1 MTSLTDS
8 QSGRSHVI
16 AGVAVAYL
24 VLAGAVMWLWLNRTG
39 VDTSPLIVIV
49 CFAPA
54 ALGVALAF
62 TSTEDQTQYIA
73 RVLACVSF
81 TPILLLFWG
90 TSVDPD
96 VAMPERVV
104 WPFAVIA
111 AIVHAAAFVGLIF
124 WGGSFATVVPAAPNI
139 SPSQPQELRA
149 RLISLGQTG
158 VPLDVSGEVAN
169 VVVAAVRL
177 ATGEERGHRV
187 ILNFNPARRV
197 VRVQEKLTASG
208 ASPQDANEANMRGP
222 GDDHFDP
229 TRPTATR
236 ISGKTVQTRMID
248 PQRLAA
254 IPLRMFGESV
264 ELPDDFTS
272 SLAPDDTV
280 TLLCAVVTRSGW
292 HWQPVFFGGGNG

>member
-1 MTSLTDS
+1 MTSLVES
-8 QSGRSHVI
+8 QSGRSRVV

-24 VLAGAVMWLWLNRTG
+24 ALAGAVLWLWLARTG
-39 VDTSPLIVIV
+39 VDTSPLIVAV

-54 ALGVALAF
+54 VLGAALAF

-90 TSVDPD
+90 TSLDPD
-96 VAMPERVV
+96 VAMPERAV
-104 WPFAVIA
+104 WPFAVAA
-111 AIVHAAAFVGLIF
+111 AIGHAAAFVGLIF
-124 WGGSFATVVPAAPNI
+124 WGGSFATLVPAAPNI
-139 SPSQPQELRA
+139 SPSQAQELRA
-149 RLISLGQTG
+149 RLLALGRTG
-158 VPLDVSGEVAN
+158 APLDVSGEVGS
-169 VVVAAVRL
+169 VVVAALRL

-187 ILNFNPARRV
+187 ILNLHPARRV

-208 ASPQDANEANMRGP
+208 ARPQDADEASMRGP
-222 GDDHFDP
+222 GDDSFDP
-229 TRPTATR
+229 TRPTASR
-236 ISGKTVQTRMID
+236 VSGKTAQTRMID

-254 IPLRMFGESV
+254 IPLRMFGEAV
-264 ELPDDFTS
+264 ELPHDFAS

-292 HWQPVFFGGGNG
+292 HWQPVFFGSGGG